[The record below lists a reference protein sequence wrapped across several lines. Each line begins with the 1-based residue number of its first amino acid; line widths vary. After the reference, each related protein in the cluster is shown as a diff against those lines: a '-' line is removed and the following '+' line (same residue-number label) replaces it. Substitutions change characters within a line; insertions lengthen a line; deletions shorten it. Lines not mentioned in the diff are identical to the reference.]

1 MLKIK
6 VIPKEYTRTELKKIF
21 VKETGNHKNTDFDE
35 FISAMQKTGQII
47 QTGNKFI
54 PTKQVELK
62 TPKRKIYKTLDFEKK
77 NEKNFK
83 KGVEAK
89 EDSITVFRWTKK
101 PRIAFRAGKE
111 WVDKHGTP
119 VKIKLLKIY
128 KDGKEIKI
136 PRNEQPT
143 ITTTKSPRY
152 PKTIEAYRSE
162 IPAEIVKK
170 YNLKGNEKIRVRID
184 RLVKNY
190 ISYLE
195 LYGYQIDVMTF
206 FGETGNASAD
216 QRHRKGIRDMEMQ
229 GTRFT
234 YETKGDITN
243 EFRKRG
249 DKALNVTQAW
259 LEQYDEGY
267 SLLYGYSK
275 RKDIAPP
282 NEGARIVP
290 LIEKPED
297 ETSFRLRDIEKDH
310 LKLEVRGKLPDN
322 WPSLSNSAILVK
334 AGLYTVTDNR
344 TGSRNFG
351 GRKSYQSSLD
361 NSSGF

>member
-1 MLKIK
+1 MITIKI
-6 VIPKEYTRTELKKIF
+6 VPKEYTRKELKKRF
-21 VKETGNHKNTDFDE
+21 TEETGSRKNADFDE
-35 FISAMQKTGQII
+35 FISAMQKTGQIV
-47 QTGNKFI
+47 QRGKNFI
-54 PTKQVELK
+54 PTKQVEMR
-62 TPKRKIYKTLDFEKK
+62 TPKRMYETLRPEKK
-77 NEKNFK
+77 KPSDKGIEPKKETISVFEWIPK
-83 KGVEAK
+83 KGRVA
-89 EDSITVFRWTKK
+89 I
-101 PRIAFRAGKE
+101 RAGKE
-111 WVDKHGTP
+111 WVDEYGTP
-119 VKIKLLKIY
+119 VQIKLLKIY

-136 PRNEQPT
+136 PRNEQP
-143 ITTTKSPRY
+143 IIRATKSPRS
-152 PKTIEAYRSE
+152 PQGIEAYRSE
-162 IPAEIVKK
+162 IPQRIVKK
-170 YNLKGNEKIRVRID
+170 YNLTGHEPVRVRID

-195 LYGYQIDVMTF
+195 LYGYQIDVLSF
-206 FGETGNASAD
+206 FGETGKASAD

-234 YETKGDITN
+234 YETRGDITD

-282 NEGARIVP
+282 NEGAEITP

-297 ETSFRLRDIEKDH
+297 ETSFRLRDIEKDR
-310 LKLEVRGKLPDN
+310 LILEARGKLPDN
-322 WPSLSNSAILVK
+322 WPSLSNSAILVR
-334 AGLYTVTDNR
+334 AGLNTVTDNR